1 MPLSLRPT
9 LLVALL
15 TLAGCAD
22 QTPASGEADGLPT
35 VDAPAFE
42 RHDDGA
48 SVPGF
53 AAFRD
58 SLAAIVA
65 RRDTAALLAT
75 VAPGARLSFGD
86 SAGGPDGF
94 RAMWFGGT
102 PPEGVAVWDRLGS
115 LLTGGSIDEDGAV
128 MIPYASPGAWPDSI
142 DAFSHIAVVPEGDV
156 PVEARAAASDTA
168 AVVARI
174 GSVILPRE
182 GAAASGYQG
191 VRTPDGAT
199 VYVPEARAMSPVG
212 YRATFFPDDTGA
224 WKLQTL
230 VAGD

>member
-22 QTPASGEADGLPT
+22 QTPDAGEPGSLAT
-35 VDAPAFE
+35 IDAPAFE

-48 SVPGF
+48 AVPGF

-58 SLAAIVA
+58 SLASIVA
-65 RRDTAALLAT
+65 RRDTLALLAT
-75 VAPGARLSFGD
+75 VADGARLSFGD
-86 SAGGPDGF
+86 AAGGPDGF
-94 RAMWFGGT
+94 RAMWFAGT
-102 PPEGVAVWDRLGS
+102 PPEGVAVWDRLAS
-115 LLTGGSIDEDGAV
+115 LLSAGSVDEDGAV
-128 MIPYASPGAWPDSI
+128 TVPYAFGAWPDSI
-142 DAFSHIAVVPEGDV
+142 DAFSHVAVVPEGDA

-182 GAAASGYQG
+182 GAAAGGYQG
-191 VRTPDGAT
+191 LHTPDGAT

-212 YRATFFPDDTGA
+212 YRATFFPDDAGA